1 MSKRIRALNR
11 QEFEAAASDG
21 AVYGKYLDIDV
32 YVELGVEGNYRE
44 SAKDDP
50 NTQYRLFRNCTI
62 FYAASSEDLDA
73 GIFVHET
80 QENVVIVYY

>member
-21 AVYGKYLDIDV
+21 AVYGKYLDVHV

-44 SAKDDP
+44 SAKDNS
-50 NTQYRLFRNCTI
+50 NTQYWLFRCTI
-62 FYAASSEDLDA
+62 FYAASREDLDA